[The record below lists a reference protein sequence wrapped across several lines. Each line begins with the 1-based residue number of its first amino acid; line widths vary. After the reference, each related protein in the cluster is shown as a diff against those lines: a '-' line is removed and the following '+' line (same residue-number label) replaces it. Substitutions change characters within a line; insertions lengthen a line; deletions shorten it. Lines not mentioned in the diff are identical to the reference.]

1 MRRVRFV
8 DLGKQYMR
16 LRDEILAKFDEI
28 SRRGAY
34 VLSEELLKFEE
45 SFAEYCGTRYAV
57 GVGNGSDALY
67 LSLLSLGVG
76 PGDEVITAPNSFIAT
91 AWVIAR
97 TGARPVFCDV
107 GEDMNINPEQIEA
120 AVTARTKAILPVHL
134 TGRVADMDAV
144 QTIADKYEL
153 NIIEDAAQ
161 AVGAKYKGKRSGSFG
176 TCAGF
181 SLHPLKNLHIHG
193 DGGVITTDDPDVF
206 EKLMKY
212 RNHGLI
218 NRDECEFWGIN
229 SRLDAIQAGIAN
241 IKLKHL
247 DSWNSRFRRI
257 AETYNENLKGYLTVP
272 EDLEY
277 EEPVYHRYMIRH
289 PNRDRLQSF
298 LDKNGIETKVN
309 YPVPLHLQPAA
320 AELGYKKSDFPVT
333 EKLADT
339 ILSLPIYSEMEDEA
353 VSFVIEKVREYCG
366 VYGCSAST

>member
-1 MRRVRFV
+1 
-8 DLGKQYMR
+8 
-16 LRDEILAKFDEI
+16 
-28 SRRGAY
+28 
-34 VLSEELLKFEE
+34 
-45 SFAEYCGTRYAV
+45 
-57 GVGNGSDALY
+57 
-67 LSLLSLGVG
+67 
-76 PGDEVITAPNSFIAT
+76 
-91 AWVIAR
+91 
-97 TGARPVFCDV
+97 
-107 GEDMNINPEQIEA
+107 
-120 AVTARTKAILPVHL
+120 
-134 TGRVADMDAV
+134 MDAS
-144 QTIADKYEL
+144 
-153 NIIEDAAQ
+153 Q
-161 AVGAKYKGKRSGSFG
+161 AV
-176 TCAGF
+176 
-181 SLHPLKNLHIHG
+181 
-193 DGGVITTDDPDVF
+193 
-206 EKLMKY
+206 
-212 RNHGLI
+212 
-218 NRDECEFWGIN
+218 
-229 SRLDAIQAGIAN
+229 IAN
-241 IKLKHL
+241 IKQKHL